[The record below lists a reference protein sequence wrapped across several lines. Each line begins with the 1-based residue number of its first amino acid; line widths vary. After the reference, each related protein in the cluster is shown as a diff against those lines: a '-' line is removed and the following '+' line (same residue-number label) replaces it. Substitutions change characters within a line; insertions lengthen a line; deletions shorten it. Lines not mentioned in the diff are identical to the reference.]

1 MIFNKYIYIIIIC
14 SRIFDS
20 IDSFLKMDED
30 QIITVTCLYPPP
42 YPAPYRASSA
52 SSANSASSNHTTTR
66 YFLNRVWKPFRLPE
80 FQRCVTPETARY
92 CCSIEGIFEVPDVP
106 GSTTAILYKP
116 VSIARDGVYPFP
128 CMSSSHYND
137 ILPTILKLFGEQWWS
152 CNSHEDLRHFKT
164 SNSYN
169 EIYYAAMERN
179 DVRNTAI
186 QYDNMVSPCQQLVMS
201 TLLCSQE
208 FSVRLPLRLILN
220 ILTFLPQVLF
230 RGGDVVNCCP
240 IENDVDDIHNFN
252 NLNNL

>member
-1 MIFNKYIYIIIIC
+1 
-14 SRIFDS
+14 
-20 IDSFLKMDED
+20 MDED

-52 SSANSASSNHTTTR
+52 SSASFKTGIQYKH
-66 YFLNRVWKPFRLPE
+66 FLEGKWRRFRLSE
-80 FQRCVTPETARY
+80 FQNRMPPNIAIY
-92 CCSIEGIFEVPDVP
+92 CGSIEGIFIVPNAD
-106 GSTTAILYKP
+106 GTTSILYKEIS
-116 VSIARDGVYPFP
+116 VARDGIHPFP
-128 CMSSSHYND
+128 CMHPDHYNYM
-137 ILPTILKLFGEQWWS
+137 LPTILKIFGQLWWS
-152 CNSHEDLRHFKT
+152 CNSHPDLYHFKT
-164 SNSYN
+164 SASYN
-169 EIYYAAMERN
+169 AILYAPIDEPN
-179 DVRNTAI
+179 NWQNTEI